1 MAKASET
8 LLDQARVAADR
19 FEQSKKTW
27 AEADRRFIRN
37 VDVYLWRNR
46 FQLMSSAAKA
56 FMAIQNVPDNM
67 GPTIERWQKMSA
79 KADTAIRAIGDYTI
93 TTRRSFT
100 ISELEVALPK
110 NFSCSRKSLQ
120 AIVNRG
126 VELGLLVRGCNSSFD
141 ITELFCEEFF
151 SRVLWRD
158 LHQDIVGWC
167 RQVVMIDDM
176 VRTAIETTEQETRG
190 VLYDSGMRSISERI
204 DMGDYDAEIGYKR
217 NK

>member
-1 MAKASET
+1 MVKRSET
-8 LLDQARVAADR
+8 LKDQARVAASR
-19 FEQSKKTW
+19 FAESKKTW
-27 AEADRRFIRN
+27 DAADRRFIRN

-46 FQLMSSAAKA
+46 FKLMSSAARA
-56 FMAIQNVPDNM
+56 FMSIQNVPDDL
-67 GPTIERWQKMSA
+67 GPTIERWQNMNS
-79 KADTAIRAIGDYTI
+79 KAGTAIRAIGDYTI

-100 ISELEVALPK
+100 VSELEVALPK

-158 LHQDIVGWC
+158 LNPDIVEWC
-167 RQVVMIDDM
+167 RQVTMIDEM
-176 VRTAIETTEQETRG
+176 VQTAIETTEQETRG
-190 VLYDSGMRSISERI
+190 SLYDSGMRSISERI
-204 DMGDYDAEIGYKR
+204 DMGDYDDEIGYKR
-217 NK
+217 K